1 MGLPAGTGR
10 GVRDLDSIPR
20 RSPTVVSRL
29 LDDEAVLV
37 HPVQGKV
44 RVLNPVGA
52 RVWELADGQRT
63 LTAIVEAIAAE
74 YQADPARVEIDVAT
88 FCEDLAQR
96 GVLIFDP

>member
-1 MGLPAGTGR
+1 MI
-10 GVRDLDSIPR
+10 DLDRIPR
-20 RSPTVVSRL
+20 RSPTVVSRQ

-52 RVWELADGQRT
+52 RVWELVDGQRT
-63 LTAIVEAIAAE
+63 LGAISRVIASE
-74 YQADPARVEIDVAT
+74 FVADLARVEIDVPA

-96 GVLIFDP
+96 GVLSFDR

>member
-1 MGLPAGTGR
+1 MI
-10 GVRDLDSIPR
+10 DLDSIPR

-63 LTAIVEAIAAE
+63 LGAISRVIASEFA
-74 YQADPARVEIDVAT
+74 ADLTRVQIEVPT

-96 GVLIFDP
+96 GVLSFDR

>member
-1 MGLPAGTGR
+1 MI
-10 GVRDLDSIPR
+10 DLDSIPR

-52 RVWELADGQRT
+52 RVWELVDGQRT
-63 LTAIVEAIAAE
+63 LGAISRVIASEFA
-74 YQADPARVEIDVAT
+74 ADLGRVQIEVPA

-96 GVLIFDP
+96 GVLLFDR